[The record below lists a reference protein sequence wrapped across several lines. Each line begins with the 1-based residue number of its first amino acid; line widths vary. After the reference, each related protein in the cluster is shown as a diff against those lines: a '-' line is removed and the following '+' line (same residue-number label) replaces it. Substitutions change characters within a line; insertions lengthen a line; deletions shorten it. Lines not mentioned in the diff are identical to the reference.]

1 MNFRNRV
8 LAVMIDTY
16 IITAQAEE
24 DKVDSLIQSKD
35 NNNYSS
41 DMQEKHRSVTSPCHV
56 IRDLICNRNQSASE
70 ILFHQNLKPLNM
82 LYATASTRIDGLGSK
97 INGSAVGL
105 VDEPGT
111 WKYSS
116 SNTEKWS
123 LVGEAL
129 MPSFHS
135 KNTRDNRID
144 GEVEMIKMF
153 SLSSQDTFDGSKR
166 DQDANRVYSP
176 FTSWRIDENRNN
188 IMEESG
194 VYDSDSCAIA
204 TSV

>member
-1 MNFRNRV
+1 
-8 LAVMIDTY
+8 
-16 IITAQAEE
+16 
-24 DKVDSLIQSKD
+24 
-35 NNNYSS
+35 
-41 DMQEKHRSVTSPCHV
+41 
-56 IRDLICNRNQSASE
+56 
-70 ILFHQNLKPLNM
+70 M

-204 TSV
+204 NSV

>member
-1 MNFRNRV
+1 
-8 LAVMIDTY
+8 MIDTY

-24 DKVDSLIQSKD
+24 HKVNSLIQSKD
-35 NNNYSS
+35 NSDYSS
-41 DMQEKHRSVTSPCHV
+41 DMQEKHRSVTSPFHV
-56 IRDLICNRNQSASE
+56 IRDLICTRDKSASE
-70 ILFHQNLKPLNM
+70 ILFHQNLKPLDM

-97 INGSAVGL
+97 IDGSAVGL
-105 VDEPGT
+105 VDEPAT

-135 KNTRDNRID
+135 KNARDNRID
-144 GEVEMIKMF
+144 GEVEMMNMF
-153 SLSSQDTFDGSKR
+153 SLSSQDTFDGNKR
-166 DQDANRVYSP
+166 DQDTNRVYSP
-176 FTSWRIDENRNN
+176 FTSWRIDENKNN
-188 IMEESG
+188 TMEESG

-204 TSV
+204 TSL